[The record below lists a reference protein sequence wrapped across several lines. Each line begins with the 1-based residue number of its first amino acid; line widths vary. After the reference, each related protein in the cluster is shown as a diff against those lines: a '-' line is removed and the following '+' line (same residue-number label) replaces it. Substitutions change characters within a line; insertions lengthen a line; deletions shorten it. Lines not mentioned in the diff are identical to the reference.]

1 MLPAAAASTDGEVQ
15 PGQCTVAGLAGSSS
29 VLNCQQDQ
37 LLCT

>member
-15 PGQCTVAGLAGSSS
+15 PGQPVAGLAGSSS